1 MMEQFL
7 FILQFLESFKV
18 PVEVDR
24 ETLLSVARTSLRTKL
39 HSALADTL
47 TEAVVDAVLTIRKP
61 DQPIDLH
68 MVEIMKMQHQSDQDT
83 RLIRGLVMDHGTRH
97 PDMPKRLT
105 NCHVLI
111 LNVSLEYEKTEV
123 NSGFFYS
130 SAEQRDKLVESER
143 HFIDARVKKIIELKK
158 AVCDGNDSSFVIVS
172 QKGIDPL
179 ALDML
184 AKQGIMALRRA
195 KRRNMERLQLACGGT
210 ALNSV
215 DDLAPECLGHAG
227 LVYEY
232 SLGEDK
238 FTFVEQVK
246 NPLSCSI
253 LIKGPNAHIINQIGD
268 SIRDGLR
275 SVKNTIEDKC
285 LIPGAGAFQ
294 VALHDHLVR
303 NFKDTVTGRAKLGIQ
318 AFADAML
325 IVPKTL
331 ATNAGLDSQD
341 MTVMLLEEYSK
352 GNIVGLDLSTGDVL
366 DPKLEGIW
374 DNYRVIRHLLNS
386 CSVIASNI
394 LLVDEIMRAGRSSL
408 KSGPLNE
415 QQ

>member
-1 MMEQFL
+1 
-7 FILQFLESFKV
+7 LESFKV

>member
-1 MMEQFL
+1 M
-7 FILQFLESFKV
+7 
-18 PVEVDR
+18 
-24 ETLLSVARTSLRTKL
+24 SVARTSLRTKL
-39 HSALADTL
+39 HTALADTL

-83 RLIRGLVMDHGTRH
+83 RLIRGIVMDHGTRH

-130 SAEQRDKLVESER
+130 TAEQRDKLVESER
-143 HFIDARVKKIIELKK
+143 QFIDARVKKIIELKK
-158 AVCDGNDSSFVIVS
+158 SVCDGNDTSFVIVS

-195 KRRNMERLQLACGGT
+195 KRRNMERLQLACGGV

-215 DDLAPECLGHAG
+215 DDLSPECLGHAG

-294 VALHDHLVR
+294 IALHDHLVR
-303 NFKDTVTGRAKLGIQ
+303 KFKDTVNGRAKLGVQ

-325 IVPKTL
+325 VVPKTL

-394 LLVDEIMRAGRSSL
+394 LLVDEIMRAGRTSL

>member
-1 MMEQFL
+1 M
-7 FILQFLESFKV
+7 ESFKV
-18 PVEVDR
+18 PIEVDR

-39 HSALADTL
+39 HTALADTL

-83 RLIRGLVMDHGTRH
+83 RLIRGIVMDHGTRH

-130 SAEQRDKLVESER
+130 TAEQRDKLVESER
-143 HFIDARVKKIIELKK
+143 QFIDARVKKIVELKK
-158 AVCDGNDSSFVIVS
+158 AVCDGNDTSFVIVS

-195 KRRNMERLQLACGGT
+195 KRRNMERLQLACGGV

-215 DDLAPECLGHAG
+215 DDLSPECLGHAG

-294 VALHDHLVR
+294 VALHDHLIR
-303 NFKDTVTGRAKLGIQ
+303 KFKDTVNGRAKLGIQ

-325 IVPKTL
+325 VVPKTL

-352 GNIVGLDLSTGDVL
+352 GNIVGLDLSAGDVL

-394 LLVDEIMRAGRSSL
+394 LLVDEIMRAGRTSL

-415 QQ
+415 Q

>member
-1 MMEQFL
+1 M
-7 FILQFLESFKV
+7 ESFKV
-18 PVEVDR
+18 PIEVDR

-61 DQPIDLH
+61 EQPIDLH

-105 NCHVLI
+105 NCHILI

-143 HFIDARVKKIIELKK
+143 QFIDARVKKIIELKK
-158 AVCDGNDSSFVIVS
+158 IVCDGNDSNFVVIS

-179 ALDML
+179 ALDMF

-210 ALNSV
+210 TLNSV
-215 DDLAPECLGHAG
+215 DDLSPECLGHAG

-294 VALHDHLVR
+294 IALHDHLVR
-303 NFKDTVTGRAKLGIQ
+303 NFKDTVTGRAKLGVQ

-325 IVPKTL
+325 VVPKTL
-331 ATNAGLDSQD
+331 ATNAGLDAQD

-352 GNIVGLDLSTGDVL
+352 GNVVGLDLSAGDIL

-394 LLVDEIMRAGRSSL
+394 LLVDEIMRAGRTSL

-415 QQ
+415 Q

>member
-1 MMEQFL
+1 M
-7 FILQFLESFKV
+7 ESFKV
-18 PVEVDR
+18 PIEVDR

-47 TEAVVDAVLTIRKP
+47 TEAVVDAVLTIRKSEH
-61 DQPIDLH
+61 PIDLH

-105 NCHVLI
+105 NCHILI

-143 HFIDARVKKIIELKK
+143 QFIDARVKKIIELKK
-158 AVCDGNDSSFVIVS
+158 IVCDGNDSNFVVIS

-179 ALDML
+179 ALDMF

-215 DDLAPECLGHAG
+215 DDLSPECLGHAG

-294 VALHDHLVR
+294 IALHDHLVR
-303 NFKDTVTGRAKLGIQ
+303 NFKDTVTGRAKLGVQ

-325 IVPKTL
+325 VVPKTL
-331 ATNAGLDSQD
+331 ATNAGLDAQD

-352 GNIVGLDLSTGDVL
+352 GNAVGLDLSAGDIL
-366 DPKLEGIW
+366 DPKIEGIW

-394 LLVDEIMRAGRSSL
+394 LLVDEIMRAGRTSL

-415 QQ
+415 Q

>member
-1 MMEQFL
+1 MET
-7 FILQFLESFKV
+7 FKV
-18 PVEVDR
+18 PVEIDR

-47 TEAVVDAVLTIRKP
+47 TEAVVDAVLTIHKE

-83 RLIRGLVMDHGTRH
+83 RLIRGLVMDHGARH

-105 NCHVLI
+105 NCHILI

-158 AVCDGNDSSFVIVS
+158 AVCDGNDSSFVIIS

-215 DDLAPECLGHAG
+215 DDLSPECLGYAG

-246 NPLSCSI
+246 NLLSCSI

-275 SVKNTIEDKC
+275 CVKNTIEDKC

-294 VALHDHLVR
+294 IALHDHLVR
-303 NFKDTVTGRAKLGIQ
+303 NFKDNVAGRAKLGVQ

-325 IVPKTL
+325 VVPKTL

-352 GNIVGLDLSTGDVL
+352 GNIVGLDLSAGDIL

-394 LLVDEIMRAGRSSL
+394 LLVDEIMRAGRTSL

-415 QQ
+415 Q

>member
-1 MMEQFL
+1 M
-7 FILQFLESFKV
+7 ESFKV
-18 PVEVDR
+18 PIEVDR

-39 HSALADTL
+39 HTALADTL

-83 RLIRGLVMDHGTRH
+83 RLIRGIVMDHGTRH
-97 PDMPKRLT
+97 PGMPKRLT

-130 SAEQRDKLVESER
+130 TAEQRDKLVESER
-143 HFIDARVKKIIELKK
+143 QFIDARVKKIIELKK
-158 AVCDGNDSSFVIVS
+158 AVCDGNDTSFVIVS

-195 KRRNMERLQLACGGT
+195 KRRNMERLQLACGGV

-215 DDLAPECLGHAG
+215 DDLSPECLGHAG

-294 VALHDHLVR
+294 VALHDHLIR
-303 NFKDTVTGRAKLGIQ
+303 NFKDTVNGRAKLGIQ

-325 IVPKTL
+325 VVPKTL

-352 GNIVGLDLSTGDVL
+352 GNIVGLDLSAGDVL

-394 LLVDEIMRAGRSSL
+394 LLVDEIMRAGRTSL

-415 QQ
+415 Q

>member
-1 MMEQFL
+1 M
-7 FILQFLESFKV
+7 ESFKV
-18 PVEVDR
+18 PIEVDR
-24 ETLLSVARTSLRTKL
+24 ETLLSVARTSLRSKL

-61 DQPIDLH
+61 EQPIDLH

-143 HFIDARVKKIIELKK
+143 QFIDARVRKIIELKK
-158 AVCDGNDSSFVIVS
+158 IVCDGNDSSFVIVS

-179 ALDML
+179 ALDMF

-215 DDLAPECLGHAG
+215 DDLSPDCLGHAG

-294 VALHDHLVR
+294 IALHDHLVR
-303 NFKDTVTGRAKLGIQ
+303 NFKDTVTGRAKLGVQ

-352 GNIVGLDLSTGDVL
+352 GHVVGLDLSAGDVL

-415 QQ
+415 Q

>member
-1 MMEQFL
+1 MET
-7 FILQFLESFKV
+7 FKV
-18 PVEVDR
+18 PIEVDR
-24 ETLLSVARTSLRTKL
+24 ETLISVARTSLRTKL
-39 HSALADTL
+39 HTALADTL
-47 TEAVVDAVLTIRKP
+47 TEAVVDAVLAIRKP

-83 RLIRGLVMDHGTRH
+83 RLIRGIVMDHGARH

-158 AVCDGNDSSFVIVS
+158 SVCDGNDSSFVIVS

-195 KRRNMERLQLACGGT
+195 KRRNMERLQLACGGV

-215 DDLAPECLGHAG
+215 DDLSPECLGHAG

-246 NPLSCSI
+246 NSLSCSI

-275 SVKNTIEDKC
+275 SVKNTIEDGC

-294 VALHDHLVR
+294 IALHDHLIR
-303 NFKDTVTGRAKLGIQ
+303 NFKDTVTGRAKLGVQ

-325 IVPKTL
+325 VVPKTL

-352 GNIVGLDLSTGDVL
+352 GNIVGLDLSSGDIL
-366 DPKLEGIW
+366 NPQIEGIW

-386 CSVIASNI
+386 CSVIACNI
-394 LLVDEIMRAGRSSL
+394 LLVDEIMRAGRTSL

-415 QQ
+415 Q

>member
-1 MMEQFL
+1 M
-7 FILQFLESFKV
+7 ESFKV

-39 HSALADTL
+39 HSALADNL

-215 DDLAPECLGHAG
+215 DDLAPQCLGHAG

-268 SIRDGLR
+268 SVRDGLR
-275 SVKNTIEDKC
+275 SVKNTVEDKC

-294 VALHDHLVR
+294 IALHDHLVR

>member
-1 MMEQFL
+1 M
-7 FILQFLESFKV
+7 
-18 PVEVDR
+18 
-24 ETLLSVARTSLRTKL
+24 LSVARTSLRTKL
-39 HSALADTL
+39 HTALADTL

-61 DQPIDLH
+61 DQPVNLH

-105 NCHVLI
+105 NCHILI

-143 HFIDARVKKIIELKK
+143 QFIDARVKKIIELKK

-179 ALDML
+179 ALDMF

-195 KRRNMERLQLACGGT
+195 KRRNMERLQMTCGGT

-215 DDLAPECLGHAG
+215 DDLSPDCLGHAG

-294 VALHDHLVR
+294 IALHDHLVR
-303 NFKDTVTGRAKLGIQ
+303 NFKDTVTGRAKLGVQ

-352 GNIVGLDLSTGDVL
+352 GSIVGLDLTAGDVL

-394 LLVDEIMRAGRSSL
+394 LLVDEIMRAGRTSL

-415 QQ
+415 NQ

>member
-1 MMEQFL
+1 M
-7 FILQFLESFKV
+7 ESFKV
-18 PVEVDR
+18 PIEVDR

-61 DQPIDLH
+61 EQPIDLH

-143 HFIDARVKKIIELKK
+143 QFIDTRVKKIIELKK
-158 AVCDGNDSSFVIVS
+158 AVCDGNGSSFVIVS

-179 ALDML
+179 ALDMF

-215 DDLAPECLGHAG
+215 DDLSPDCLGHAG

-294 VALHDHLVR
+294 IALYDHLVR
-303 NFKDTVTGRAKLGIQ
+303 NFKDTVTGRAKLGVQ

-325 IVPKTL
+325 VVPKTL

-352 GNIVGLDLSTGDVL
+352 GNVVGLDLSSGDVL

-394 LLVDEIMRAGRSSL
+394 LLVDEIMRAGRTSL

-415 QQ
+415 Q

>member
-1 MMEQFL
+1 M
-7 FILQFLESFKV
+7 ESFKV

-61 DQPIDLH
+61 DQTIDLH

>member
-1 MMEQFL
+1 MD
-7 FILQFLESFKV
+7 SFKV
-18 PVEVDR
+18 PIEVDR

-39 HSALADTL
+39 HTALADTL

-83 RLIRGLVMDHGTRH
+83 RLIRGIVMDHGTRH

-111 LNVSLEYEKTEV
+111 LNVSLEYEKTEI

-130 SAEQRDKLVESER
+130 TAEQRDKLVESER
-143 HFIDARVKKIIELKK
+143 QFIDARVKKIIELKK
-158 AVCDGNDSSFVIVS
+158 AVCDGNDTSFVIVS

-195 KRRNMERLQLACGGT
+195 KRRNMERLQLACGGV

-215 DDLAPECLGHAG
+215 DDLSPECLGHAG

-285 LIPGAGAFQ
+285 LVPGAGAFQ
-294 VALHDHLVR
+294 IALHDHLVR
-303 NFKDTVTGRAKLGIQ
+303 KFKDTVNGRAKLGIQ

-352 GNIVGLDLSTGDVL
+352 GNIVGLDLSAGDVL
-366 DPKLEGIW
+366 DPKIEGIW

-394 LLVDEIMRAGRSSL
+394 LLVDEIMRAGRTSL

-415 QQ
+415 

>member
-1 MMEQFL
+1 M
-7 FILQFLESFKV
+7 ESFKV
-18 PVEVDR
+18 PIEIDR

-39 HSALADTL
+39 NISSADML
-47 TEAVVDAVLTIRKP
+47 TEAVVDAVLSIHKP
-61 DQPIDLH
+61 EQPIDLH
-68 MVEIMKMQHQSDQDT
+68 MIEIMKMQHQSDQDT
-83 RLIRGLVMDHGTRH
+83 RLIRGLVLDHGARH

-105 NCHVLI
+105 NCHILI

-130 SAEQRDKLVESER
+130 SAEQRDRLVESER
-143 HFIDARVKKIIELKK
+143 QFIDTRVRKIIELKK
-158 AVCDGNDSSFVIVS
+158 AVCDGNDKNFVIVS

-184 AKQGIMALRRA
+184 AKQGILALRRA
-195 KRRNMERLQLACGGT
+195 KRRNMERLQLACGGA

-215 DDLAPECLGHAG
+215 DEMSPECLGYAG

-238 FTFVEQVK
+238 YTFVEQVK
-246 NPLSCSI
+246 NAFSCSI
-253 LIKGPNAHIINQIGD
+253 LIKGPNTHIINQIGD

-275 SVKNTIEDKC
+275 AVKNTIEDKC

-294 VALHDHLVR
+294 IALHDHLVR
-303 NFKDTVTGRAKLGIQ
+303 KFKDTVSGRAKLGIQ

-325 IVPKTL
+325 VIPKSL
-331 ATNAGLDSQD
+331 AINAGLDAQD
-341 MTVMLLEEYSK
+341 MTVMLLEEYSN
-352 GNIVGLDLSTGDVL
+352 GNVVGLDLSSGDVL

-415 QQ
+415 Q